1 LVGALIAGPEWIEHA
16 REEIA
21 PSLFGSSRL
30 REVFEAVLRG
40 EGSSS
45 DQLPPGLSDEAAAV
59 WSRLKES
66 AQRLSQQE
74 VGKIYEGA
82 AQILRARQRY
92 REMDALTDPGEKR
105 RRRAELRAEF
115 PAADAWYDYQ
125 KAAHKEL
132 RRARGPRGA

>member
-1 LVGALIAGPEWIEHA
+1 LIAGPEWIEQA
-16 REEIA
+16 RDEVA
-21 PSLFGSSRL
+21 PALFSSARL
-30 REVFEAVLRG
+30 REVFEALLRDDG
-40 EGSSS
+40 QSSG
-45 DQLPPGLSDEAAAV
+45 QMPAGLSDEAAAV
-59 WSRLKES
+59 WSRLKEA
-66 AQRLSQQE
+66 AQRLSQPE

-82 AQILRARQRY
+82 AQILRARSRY

-125 KAAHKEL
+125 KAALKEL